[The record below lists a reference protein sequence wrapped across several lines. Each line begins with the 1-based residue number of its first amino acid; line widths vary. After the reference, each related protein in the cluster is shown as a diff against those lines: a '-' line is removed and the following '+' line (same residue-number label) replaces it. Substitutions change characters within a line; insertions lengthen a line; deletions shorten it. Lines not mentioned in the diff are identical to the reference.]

1 VVRGIEDVQK
11 SLRAWIRRDDLPE
24 RLLPTIREI
33 QDLIQPQG
41 EGEINFGQLNRHLV
55 PPGWPDRTDVARN

>member
-1 VVRGIEDVQK
+1 
-11 SLRAWIRRDDLPE
+11 
-24 RLLPTIREI
+24 LPTIREI